1 MKRLG
6 QSLGD
11 TVRSFERARHKRRQR
26 NAEHLEQMLR
36 EVIPPDIA
44 AQLALNYAAQT
55 PDPDSDHW
63 TFAMISPAQNSA
75 VVSWLSGH
83 SKRPRVAVQLWAM
96 LFMALRT
103 DTGEIQ
109 LTREEMG
116 SRLGVDPDHISRVM
130 TELASINAIRR
141 EKSGRAVRYFMNP
154 HIATH
159 IPSPEAR
166 EAARQ
171 GAGPLLVVMDGGKTD
186 T

>member
-1 MKRLG
+1 
-6 QSLGD
+6 LGD

-44 AQLALNYAAQT
+44 AQLALGRVSLT

-63 TFAMISPAQNSA
+63 TFAMISPAQNRA
-75 VVSWLSGH
+75 VGEWLLAH
-83 SKRPRVAVQLWAM
+83 SSRSHVAIRLWM
-96 LFMALRT
+96 LLFTALRT

-109 LTREEMG
+109 LTREEMAE
-116 SRLGVDPDHISRVM
+116 RVGVHPDHISRVM

-186 T
+186 A

>member
-11 TVRSFERARHKRRQR
+11 TVRSFERVRHKRRQR
-26 NAEHLEQMLR
+26 NAEWLEQMLK
-36 EVIPPDIA
+36 EVMPPDIA

-55 PDPDSDHW
+55 PNPDSDHW
-63 TFAMISPAQNSA
+63 TFAMISPAQNRA
-75 VVSWLSGH
+75 VGEWLLAH
-83 SKRPRVAVQLWAM
+83 SSRSHVAIRLWM
-96 LFMALRT
+96 LLFTALRT

-109 LTREEMG
+109 LTREEMAE
-116 SRLGVDPDHISRVM
+116 RVGVHPDHISRVM

-141 EKSGRAVRYFMNP
+141 EKAGRAVRYFMNP

-171 GAGPLLVVMDGGKTD
+171 GAGPLLVVMDGGKTEA
-186 T
+186 